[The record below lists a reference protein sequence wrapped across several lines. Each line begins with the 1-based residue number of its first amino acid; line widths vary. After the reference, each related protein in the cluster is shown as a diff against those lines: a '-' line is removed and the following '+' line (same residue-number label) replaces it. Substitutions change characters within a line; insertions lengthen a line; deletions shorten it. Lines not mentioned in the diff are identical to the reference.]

1 MQMSDT
7 SSAATTGPGSIE
19 KAKMEACM
27 YAEVVADEVT
37 GNLQWEC
44 REVDGRGFVSN
55 HDVVELAAKTFAVG
69 TELRIYEPGFFSQ
82 PQPGPAPAGLEGDE
96 ASPSPIGSLNE
107 LDETR
112 EALGESRKVVSRVW
126 AALGINTY
134 DQAGGKAIDE
144 LVCHLREAVEFA
156 HANGFEWP
164 SDPIPWARNA

>member
-1 MQMSDT
+1 MNRDLTPRMALAGKQKLLDL
-7 SSAATTGPGSIE
+7 GYEG
-19 KAKMEACM
+19 
-27 YAEVVADEVT
+27 
-37 GNLQWEC
+37 
-44 REVDGRGFVSN
+44 
-55 HDVVELAAKTFAVG
+55 VEFTDAQSVFLAMV
-69 TELRIYEPGFFSQ
+69 
-82 PQPGPAPAGLEGDE
+82 E
-96 ASPSPIGSLNE
+96 ASPSPIGRLNE